1 MSGGEAMAFRVY
13 TVTKREGED
22 DFWLPIGAAFQHRD
36 GKGYNLVLQ
45 AHPIGDKI
53 VLRVPKEEDA
63 TPARK
68 PKDSEREPRGRDGR
82 NRDQSR
88 R

>member
-22 DFWLPIGAAFQHRD
+22 DFWLPIGAAFPHRD

-45 AHPIGDKI
+45 AHPIGDKL
-53 VLRVPKEEDA
+53 VLRVPKEDD
-63 TPARK
+63 PPSRK
-68 PKDSEREPRGRDGR
+68 PKEIEREPR
-82 NRDQSR
+82 SR
-88 R
+88 GTRTQR